1 MYPTRSRDYFDRCFG
16 LLAPCFA
23 ARAWCFRW
31 FAKFVCVCFCAAC
44 FCFCFGDLSPM
55 TFTLP
60 RHRALSADH
69 SSAAYDAA
77 LLLDVRRLPRRSL
90 AEAGW
95 AFDV

>member
-16 LLAPCFA
+16 LLAPCVA

-60 RHRALSADH
+60 RRRVICGSFFPLRTPRFDWTCGACRAVVLQRRGGH
-69 SSAAYDAA
+69 ST
-77 LLLDVRRLPRRSL
+77 
-90 AEAGW
+90 
-95 AFDV
+95 F